1 MLGLHCTIKW
11 RFVIEFVV
19 HVVFCLIQV
28 YSQGLRNMDL
38 MLIITTLCLPTIG
51 CLGMALTV
59 PYVFAR
65 SFIPLFGK
73 FSTFGIKINLFYRIS
88 LLELLNASSFRQS
101 SGSRLKMDFLVLVME
116 KYLHLIFEKNLN
128 IRMIVFHI
136 DFTKY

>member
-1 MLGLHCTIKW
+1 MLQFKIIICLTLMGPQWWLKRAIEQVRIYEAKFARHFALSGLLCTIKC

-28 YSQGLRNMDL
+28 YNQGLRNMDL

-73 FSTFGIKINLFYRIS
+73 FPTFGIRVCS
-88 LLELLNASSFRQS
+88 
-101 SGSRLKMDFLVLVME
+101 
-116 KYLHLIFEKNLN
+116 H
-128 IRMIVFHI
+128 
-136 DFTKY
+136 